1 MLFEAILDF
10 HVIDDGQAVA
20 DVTASMAA
28 ASKMRGRHIL
38 PQHFLGFILEGVPAR
53 RQAPLRKILEKNR
66 IDRFS

>member
-28 ASKMRGRHIL
+28 ASKMKGRNIL
-38 PQHFLGFILEGVPAR
+38 PQHSLDFILEGVQAR
-53 RQAPLRKILEKNR
+53 CQAPLRKNIRKK
-66 IDRFS
+66 